1 MVSAGGFDL
10 IELDKLMFRE
20 FLEFAPVG
28 IWKLD
33 EYFRIIE
40 VNPAGLAQ
48 ANKTKAELLN
58 RDMFGCVPEDL
69 RNQVKTALLSGQ
81 PFRHDSYKITFDCQP
96 AITYWD
102 WAAWPIWNGAGMA
115 KGAIVITLDVTERVK
130 LAQQRDDFM
139 ATLAHDLKTPLVGAE
154 RALELL
160 VEGALGKLAPA
171 QEKIIALLRTNNRS
185 LLDTV
190 QNLLEVYRFETSS
203 AQLSLSEV
211 DLTQLITACVAEMT
225 PLAQSNQLTVE
236 VDIDENLALITADAQ
251 AIRRLI
257 INLLDNSLKYVPAG
271 GYIMVKA
278 RNVDAKIEIKVIDS
292 GIGIPVDDQQKLFT
306 RFWQGSAGRQYPAS
320 TGLGLYLCR
329 QIAEAHS
336 GEIICESSSGAGTT
350 FSITLPISQAVNP
363 DHN

>member
-1 MVSAGGFDL
+1 M
-10 IELDKLMFRE
+10 IEPDKLMFRE
-20 FLEFAPVG
+20 ILEFAPVG

-33 EYFRIIE
+33 EQFRIIE

-58 RDMFGCVPEDL
+58 KDIFESVPEDL
-69 RNQVKTALLSGQ
+69 RNQVKNALRTGQ
-81 PFRHDSYKITFDCQP
+81 PYRHDSYKITLNCQP
-96 AITYWD
+96 SHVSTYWD

-130 LAQQRDDFM
+130 LAQQREDFM

-171 QEKIIALLRTNNRS
+171 QEKVVSLLRSNNRS

-190 QNLLEVYRFETSS
+190 QNLLEVYRYETSS
-203 AQLSLSEV
+203 AQLSLAEV
-211 DLTQLITACVAEMT
+211 DLAQLISTCVAEMT

-236 VDIDENLALITADAQ
+236 VDIEEDLQQVMADAS

-271 GYIMVKA
+271 GYIVVKV
-278 RNVDAKIEIKVIDS
+278 RNLDAKIEIKVIDS
-292 GIGIPVDDQQKLFT
+292 GIGIPEADRQMLFT

-329 QIAEAHS
+329 QIAEAHA
-336 GEIICESSSGAGTT
+336 GEINCESSSGTGTT
-350 FSITLPISQAVNP
+350 FSITLPAAIREQDQN
-363 DHN
+363 